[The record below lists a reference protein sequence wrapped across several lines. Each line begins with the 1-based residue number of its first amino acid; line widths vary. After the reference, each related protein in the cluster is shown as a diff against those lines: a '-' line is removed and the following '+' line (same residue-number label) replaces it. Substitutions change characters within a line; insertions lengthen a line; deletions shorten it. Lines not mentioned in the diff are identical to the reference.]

1 VKFST
6 TQNLPQSIPIIFI
19 AYFSPLN
26 SFIETSNPLDRMKR
40 KLRMGMVGGGLT
52 SFIGPVHRKA
62 AGIDGEIELV
72 AGAFSVIPGESKAT
86 GEALYLDPSRVYE
99 TYDEMFAKEK
109 NMPAD
114 KRLDFISVVTPNH
127 VHFGPSKAALEH
139 GYHVIVEK
147 PIAFSL
153 EEAKTLRKLVDKTG
167 LILGLTHTYTGYPMV
182 KEARKFVADG
192 KLGKIRK
199 VYVEYPQGWL
209 STLLEKSG
217 NMQASWRT
225 DPKQSGLGGA
235 IGDIGT
241 HAANLAEYIT
251 GQKISEVCALVHTV
265 VEGRHLDDDT
275 SMLIKFDEGAS
286 GVLLAT
292 QVAAGEEN
300 NLNIRVYGE
309 KGGIEWKQQEPN
321 TMIVKWL
328 GKPME
333 VYRTGQAY
341 MSDEAKAFTRTPA
354 GHPEG
359 YLEAF
364 ANIYRGF
371 AKAVKEYKPGKKIN
385 YEKYDF
391 PDVEDGVRGMNF
403 VTTVVKSVNS
413 TKKWTPIKDV

>member
-1 VKFST
+1 
-6 TQNLPQSIPIIFI
+6 
-19 AYFSPLN
+19 
-26 SFIETSNPLDRMKR
+26 MKR

-72 AGAFSVIPGESKAT
+72 CGAFSVIPGESKET
-86 GEALYLDPSRVYE
+86 GASLYLNPNRVYE
-99 TYDEMFAKEK
+99 TYQEMFEKESK
-109 NMPAD
+109 LPAD
-114 KRLDFISVVTPNH
+114 QRIDFVSVVTPNH
-127 VHFGPSKAALEH
+127 VHFGPSKMALEN
-139 GYHVIVEK
+139 GFHVIVEK

-153 EEAKTLRKLVDKTG
+153 DEAKVLRKLVQKTG
-167 LILGLTHTYTGYPMV
+167 LILGLTHTYTGYPLV
-182 KEARKFVADG
+182 KEARQMVATG

-209 STLLEKSG
+209 STLLEGTG

-225 DPKQSGLGGA
+225 DPKQSGMGGA

-251 GQKISEVCALVHTV
+251 GLKITEVCTLLNTV
-265 VEGRHLDDDT
+265 VKGRMLDDDS
-275 SMLIKFDEGAS
+275 SMLIRFENGAT

-292 QVAAGEEN
+292 QIAAGEEN

-309 KGGIEWKQQEPN
+309 KGGLEWKQQDPN

-328 GKPME
+328 DRPME
-333 VYRTGQAY
+333 VVRAGQKY
-341 MSDEAKAFTRTPA
+341 LSDEAKAFTRTPA

-371 AKAVKEYKPGKKIN
+371 TKAVRDYKPGKKIN
-385 YEKYDF
+385 YAKYDF

-403 VTTVVKSVNS
+403 VQTVVKSSTS
-413 TKKWTPIKDV
+413 TKKWTTIKEV

>member
-1 VKFST
+1 
-6 TQNLPQSIPIIFI
+6 
-19 AYFSPLN
+19 
-26 SFIETSNPLDRMKR
+26 MKR

-72 AGAFSVIPGESKAT
+72 CGAFSIIPQESKDT
-86 GEALYLDPSRVYE
+86 GAALYLNPNRVYN
-99 TYDEMFAKEK
+99 TYQEMFEKEK
-109 NMPAD
+109 TLPAD
-114 KRLDFISVVTPNH
+114 QRIDFVSVVTPNH
-127 VHFGPSKAALEH
+127 VHFGPSKMALES
-139 GYHVIVEK
+139 GFHVLVEK

-153 EEAKTLRKLVDKTG
+153 DEAKQLQKLVTKTG
-167 LILGLTHTYTGYPMV
+167 LILGLTHTYTGYPLV
-182 KEARKFVADG
+182 KEARQMVATG

-199 VYVEYPQGWL
+199 VFVEYPQGWL
-209 STLLEKSG
+209 ATLLEGTG

-251 GQKISEVCALVHTV
+251 GAQINEICVMLNAV
-265 VEGRHLDDDT
+265 VKGRHIDDDS
-275 SMLIKFDEGAS
+275 SMLVRFDNGAS
-286 GVLLAT
+286 GVLIAT

-309 KGGIEWKQQEPN
+309 KGGLEWRQQDPN
-321 TMIVKWL
+321 TMLVKWMD
-328 GKPME
+328 KPME
-333 VYRTGQAY
+333 VIRAGKPYL
-341 MSDEAKAFTRTPA
+341 SDEAKAFTRTPA

-364 ANIYRGF
+364 ANIYRAFG
-371 AKAVKEYKPGKKIN
+371 KAVKDYKPGKKIN
-385 YEKYDF
+385 AAKYDF

-403 VTTVVKSVNS
+403 VQTAVKSANS
-413 TKKWTPIKDV
+413 TRKWTKLK